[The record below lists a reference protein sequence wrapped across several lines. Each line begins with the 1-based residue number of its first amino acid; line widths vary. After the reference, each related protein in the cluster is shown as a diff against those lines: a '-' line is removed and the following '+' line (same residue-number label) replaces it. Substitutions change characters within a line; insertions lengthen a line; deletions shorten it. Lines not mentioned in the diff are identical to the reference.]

1 MPTFAKVKAIM
12 MAQSI
17 QNEYVATIGFF
28 DGVHRGHRFLLENVT
43 ETARMHSM
51 KSMVVTF
58 SEHPRKVLQADFQ
71 PRLLT
76 TKEEKAELLKETGV
90 DRVVML
96 DFTKQMSMMD
106 AREFMQMLY
115 DEYGVRIL
123 VVGYDH
129 RFGHGREEVFDDYHT
144 YGDEMGMRVVRCP
157 HFTLPK
163 EHGHGFGLSST
174 AIRKA
179 LKMGDVKVANELLGH
194 RYMLT
199 GKVVHGFHNG
209 TELGYPTANIDVEA
223 DKLVPMSGVYAV
235 SVKSL
240 SLGEKGVFG
249 MLNIGTRPTL
259 DNGEAETVEVHIF
272 DCNVDLYD
280 TLLQVEVIDFLRCE
294 RKFDDVESLKEQL
307 KADEQ
312 QCRSRF
318 VPYE

>member
-1 MPTFAKVKAIM
+1 MDM
-12 MAQSI
+12 MAQSVH
-17 QNEYVATIGFF
+17 NEYVATIGFF

-43 ETARMHSM
+43 EMAKKHGMC
-51 KSMVVTF
+51 SMVVTF
-58 SEHPRKVLQADFQ
+58 SEHPRKVLQTDFQ

-76 TKEEKAELLKETGV
+76 TKDEKTELLMGTGV

-115 DEYGVRIL
+115 GEYGVRIL

-163 EHGHGFGLSST
+163 EHGHGYGLSST

-179 LKMGDVKVANELLGH
+179 LGIGDVKVANELLGH

-223 DKLVPMSGVYAV
+223 DKLVPMNGVYAV
-235 SVKSL
+235 SVKSR
-240 SLGEKGVFG
+240 SLGENVFG

-259 DNGEAETVEVHIF
+259 DNGGGESVEVHIF
-272 DCNVDLYD
+272 DCNADLYD
-280 TLLQVEVIDFLRCE
+280 SMLEVEIIDFLRKE
-294 RKFDDVESLKEQL
+294 RKFDDLESLKAQL
-307 KADEQ
+307 KEDEQ
-312 QCRSRF
+312 QCRDRIAALK
-318 VPYE
+318 